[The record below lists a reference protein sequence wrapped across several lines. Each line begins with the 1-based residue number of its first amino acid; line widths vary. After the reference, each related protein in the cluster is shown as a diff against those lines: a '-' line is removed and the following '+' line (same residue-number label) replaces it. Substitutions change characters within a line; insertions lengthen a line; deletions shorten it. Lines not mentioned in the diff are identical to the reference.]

1 HFTAADTHQ
10 TAAALAFYAVGL
22 TGYAAIKVLAPAF
35 YALKDARTPMIV
47 GVVSIATNYVLNYLL
62 VERFGHRGLA
72 MATSGVALVNFLALF
87 FLIKRKIGHIEGRR
101 IFQSL
106 WKILLA
112 SAAMAAASWTVYA
125 RISPQMGPGLGG
137 QLANALIPIAAGT
150 AVFFLLARLLAV
162 ADLESAQRALLG
174 KFLRRSSKE

>member
-1 HFTAADTHQ
+1 M
-10 TAAALAFYAVGL
+10 
-22 TGYAAIKVLAPAF
+22 LAPAF

-47 GVVSIATNYVLNYLL
+47 SVVSIATNYVLNLLL

-72 MATSGVALVNFLALF
+72 MATSGVALVNFIALF
-87 FLIKRKIGHIEGRR
+87 FLIRKKIDHIEGCR

-112 SAAMAAASWTVYA
+112 SAVMALVSWIVYA

-137 QLANALIPIAAGT
+137 QLANALIPIAAGA
-150 AVFFLLARLLAV
+150 AVFFLLARLLSIT
-162 ADLESAQRALLG
+162 DLESAERALLG
-174 KFLRRSSKE
+174 KLLRRSSK

>member
-1 HFTAADTHQ
+1 
-10 TAAALAFYAVGL
+10 
-22 TGYAAIKVLAPAF
+22 
-35 YALKDARTPMIV
+35 MIV
-47 GVVSIATNYVLNYLL
+47 GVVSIATNYVLNLLL

-87 FLIKRKIGHIEGRR
+87 FLIKKKIGHIEGRR

-112 SAAMAAASWTVYA
+112 SAAMAVASWTVYA
-125 RISPQMGPGLGG
+125 GISPQMGPGLEG

-162 ADLESAQRALLG
+162 ADLESAERALLG